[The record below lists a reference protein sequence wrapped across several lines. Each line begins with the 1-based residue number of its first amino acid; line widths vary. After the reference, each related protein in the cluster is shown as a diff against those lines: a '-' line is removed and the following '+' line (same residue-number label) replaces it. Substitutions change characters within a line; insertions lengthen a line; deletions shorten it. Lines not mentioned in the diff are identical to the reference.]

1 MWARRALNSPFW
13 LFLARAVDETAL
25 IGACMHGHLDVAELL
40 LRLGARTNTTD
51 GHGCTPM
58 MRAAVTIWLARIFID
73 THVPNQFGVPSV

>member
-1 MWARRALNSPFW
+1 
-13 LFLARAVDETAL
+13 VDETAL

-58 MRAAVTIWLARIFID
+58 MRAAVTVRLARISVD
-73 THVPNQFGVPSV
+73 TRCP